1 MLSCFEDRP
10 LPAPGP
16 PGPREGDWAA
26 LGAEHVPRG
35 FRPGVDARA
44 GEVPAD
50 GAPAQADHSAQA
62 LRFVEGC
69 AWGAE
74 FHTDAAG
81 RPTSVRRRW
90 VPSAGGRYPLQWHV
104 DLPGEHLVANPE
116 TGGWRRFASAAWEE
130 LARRKAPGWT
140 PPSVEEGTVRITLTA
155 LEQRTRA
162 TYGHRAPALVLA
174 DAAYAATF
182 ADAALGIRDL
192 RLAGGAGEPGS
203 ADSARSS
210 DETPSAPAGPWRA
223 AGEEEVCSFTVH
235 LAAGLAAGTSAE
247 TAARE
252 GVFRLLASRRS
263 PQPPELVAPARPAPA
278 RTAPACTAPARTLQE
293 SAVPHP
299 GLGARFADQH
309 WLDLCEEV
317 ELFHGA
323 PTRQGVWDVHTRAAR
338 SLLEGLA
345 AGRQARPVSGCTVSP
360 EEAARGP
367 VLLHALAWAPASRTA
382 LPAPGGAR

>member
-26 LGAEHVPRG
+26 LGAEDVPRG
-35 FRPGVDARA
+35 FRPGDDGCA
-44 GEVPAD
+44 GDLPDD
-50 GAPAQADHSAQA
+50 GAPAPADHSVQADHSAQA

-69 AWGAE
+69 AWGPE
-74 FHTDAAG
+74 LHTDAAG

-90 VPSAGGRYPLQWHV
+90 VPSAGGRYPIQWHA
-104 DLPGEHLVANPE
+104 DLPGEHLVASPE
-116 TGGWRRFASAAWEE
+116 TGGWRRFASADWEE
-130 LARRKAPGWT
+130 LASRAAPGWA
-140 PPSVEEGTVRITLTA
+140 PPAVEDGSVRITLTA

-174 DAAYAATF
+174 DAAYAAAF

-192 RLAGGAGEPGS
+192 QLAEVAGEAGRT
-203 ADSARSS
+203 DSAGPSA
-210 DETPSAPAGPWRA
+210 ETPTAFAGPWRA
-223 AGEEEVCSFTVH
+223 AGEEEVCSFTVD
-235 LAAGLAAGTSAE
+235 LPGE
-247 TAARE
+247 TAAETTARE
-252 GVFRLLASRRS
+252 DAFRLLASRRS
-263 PQPPELVAPARPAPA
+263 PQPSELAA
-278 RTAPACTAPARTLQE
+278 TAGAAHSR
-293 SAVPHP
+293 AVPHP
-299 GLGARFADQH
+299 GLGVRFADQH
-309 WLDLCEEV
+309 WLDLCEDV

-338 SLLEGLA
+338 RLLEGLA
-345 AGRQARPVSGCTVSP
+345 EGRQARPVSGCTVSA

-382 LPAPGGAR
+382 LPATGGAR